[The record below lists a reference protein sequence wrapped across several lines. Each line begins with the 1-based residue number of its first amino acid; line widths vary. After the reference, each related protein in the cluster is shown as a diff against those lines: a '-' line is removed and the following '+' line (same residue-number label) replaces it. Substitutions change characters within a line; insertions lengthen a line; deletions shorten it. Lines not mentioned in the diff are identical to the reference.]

1 LGVFCYFVTS
11 IQSKKFVPWPKSFDE
26 WMILRGWRWLQ
37 LLPDYGSSTQ
47 ISFCDRSY
55 VANQWLGVTP
65 ASYLLTMLYT
75 HRILRVIDVTQEMI
89 DSEWLT
95 SVILSPQR
103 NDMWFS
109 TLIKISSQR
118 NSWTRLSS
126 VALWLRPTDL
136 QFMPRTK
143 SLRPWMILRGSLQL
157 FSDYAANAR

>member
-95 SVILSPQR
+95 SVTLSVRCKGTTFVPWTNSQNSWLILSASR
-103 NDMWFS
+103 H
-109 TLIKISSQR
+109 
-118 NSWTRLSS
+118 
-126 VALWLRPTDL
+126 
-136 QFMPRTK
+136 
-143 SLRPWMILRGSLQL
+143 L
-157 FSDYAANAR
+157 FSHIARKKKSWYRHRGHLKNN